1 VISGI
6 SLQIVESLDMQ
17 FLRCKF
23 SIVSKKVGANG
34 VMVSGKYNPLSDA
47 NPCITAS
54 LKEKL
59 VGRYGLNYSIS
70 LFMGSK

>member
-54 LKEKL
+54 LKETC
-59 VGRYGLNYSIS
+59 GRYGLNYSIS